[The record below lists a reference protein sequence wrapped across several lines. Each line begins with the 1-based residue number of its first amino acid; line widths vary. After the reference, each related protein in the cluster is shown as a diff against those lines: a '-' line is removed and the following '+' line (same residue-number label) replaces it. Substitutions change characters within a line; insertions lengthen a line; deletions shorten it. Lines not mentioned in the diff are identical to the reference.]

1 MTAVVVAHSTT
12 STKPLIGA
20 AWLHSVQRPT
30 RSDKQS
36 LPLLLQKRI
45 TLFWSS
51 KMNYA
56 NLIAG
61 VSALHHIN
69 QEPQI
74 TLIRATLDL
83 SRIKRALSCL
93 FPKFTN

>member
-1 MTAVVVAHSTT
+1 MHGCILFNDQPGRINNLFHCYSKSASHFF
-12 STKPLIGA
+12 GA
-20 AWLHSVQRPT
+20 AN
-30 RSDKQS
+30 
-36 LPLLLQKRI
+36 LL
-45 TLFWSS
+45 
-51 KMNYA
+51 
-56 NLIAG
+56 AG

>member
-1 MTAVVVAHSTT
+1 
-12 STKPLIGA
+12 
-20 AWLHSVQRPT
+20 
-30 RSDKQS
+30 
-36 LPLLLQKRI
+36 
-45 TLFWSS
+45 
-51 KMNYA
+51 MNYA